1 MRCAVCRNFTKIKEE
16 KRECMR
22 IKEKNILVSSSI
34 NNTKLNL
41 QIKIILRL
49 EIIP

>member
-1 MRCAVCRNFTKIKEE
+1 
-16 KRECMR
+16 MR
-22 IKEKNILVSSSI
+22 IKEKNILAPSSI
-34 NNTKLNL
+34 NNKLHL